1 MAERALARGVRL
13 ASVPSPAVLGVQVQ
27 LAGRTA
33 HVGPFSRKAVKSL
46 LQNNIGLVI
55 QASRI

>member
-55 QASRI
+55 QV